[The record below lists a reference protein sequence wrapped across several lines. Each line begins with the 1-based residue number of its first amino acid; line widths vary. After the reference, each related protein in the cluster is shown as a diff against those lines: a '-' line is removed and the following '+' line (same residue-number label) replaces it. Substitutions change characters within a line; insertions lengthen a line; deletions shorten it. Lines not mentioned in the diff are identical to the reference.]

1 MELIYILVGADD
13 FSLREKLTELKGGW
27 GEGEALALNTT
38 VFDGRH
44 LTLSQLL
51 NACNTPPFLATHRLV
66 VVEGILGRFEEKTMG
81 RSPDFEEWKKLGEGV
96 LVMPPNNVL
105 ALIDGEV
112 AKNNPLYKSLA
123 PISQVWQFAPL
134 KGQKLHQWIS
144 SRVAKC
150 GGNVSPQAMW
160 LLADLGGENLWMLAS
175 EIDKLCLYAYG
186 RRIEVEDVRQVSSY
200 VREASVFAM
209 IDAIVERR
217 VSVAMRLMHQA
228 LTEGMTPAY
237 LLVML
242 TRQLRL
248 MVQALEMSAQGIS
261 LAQRREQLGVSPKF
275 PIEKLAEQSAGY
287 SIPRLVGVYEK
298 LLETDTAIKTGKWKD
313 ELALD
318 LLVAELCC
326 QVHLKKA

>member
-1 MELIYILVGADD
+1 LIYILVGADD
-13 FSLREKLTELKGGW
+13 FSLREKLTEFKRGW
-27 GEGEALALNTT
+27 GEEEELALNTT

-96 LVMPPNNVL
+96 LGMPPNNVL